1 MAKAFF
7 SIRNQLDRAGV
18 VLSGL
23 CAVHCLAS
31 IILVS
36 TLGLGSQ
43 VLLSPEIHRYGLA
56 LAILVGAITIGIGLR
71 RHGQRAPLVIGSAGL
86 ALMAGGLVVPHGL
99 PEAVLTVSGVALV
112 ALAHIRNLR
121 AVS

>member
-23 CAVHCLAS
+23 CALHCLAS
-31 IILVS
+31 IALVS

-43 VLLSPEIHRYGLA
+43 VLLSPAIHRYGLA
-56 LAILVGAITIGIGLR
+56 LAILVGAVTIGIGLR

>member
-31 IILVS
+31 IALVS

-43 VLLSPEIHRYGLA
+43 VLLSPAINRYGLA
-56 LAILVGAITIGIGLR
+56 LAILVGAVTIGIGLR

>member
-31 IILVS
+31 IALVS

-43 VLLSPEIHRYGLA
+43 VLLSPAIHRYGLA
-56 LAILVGAITIGIGLR
+56 LAILVGAVTIGIGLR

>member
-23 CAVHCLAS
+23 CALHCLAS
-31 IILVS
+31 IALVS

-43 VLLSPEIHRYGLA
+43 VLLSPAIHRYGLA
-56 LAILVGAITIGIGLR
+56 LAILVGAVTIGIGLR
-71 RHGQRAPLVIGSAGL
+71 RHGQRVPLVIGSAGL